1 LLFIA
6 ARLFHRF
13 DVTERPTR
21 KKKKR
26 KVDIIEMQLPL
37 REIHLS
43 TLPVAAPAF
52 GIGPFVK
59 IEFLMLLRKGPKW
72 FWVINLG
79 GFIALC
85 FMPLTPA
92 HQIGLP
98 ILWFLQI
105 NRWADLATKEKYN
118 RTHYFTYAAY
128 KPLQR
133 LLTSQILAGILLATA
148 LAVPVITRYAINGE
162 YSTAISI
169 ILGAVFII
177 ILSVCS
183 GIISGGKRIF
193 EIIFFMLTYV
203 NISGAPA
210 LDYFGSFNHGV
221 TYITIVVAIICIMVV
236 GAFMFRKSE
245 IRNQ

>member
-1 LLFIA
+1 LLLIA

-13 DVTERPTR
+13 DVTERVTR
-21 KKKKR
+21 KKKK
-26 KVDIIEMQLPL
+26 KKIDIIETQLPL

-43 TLPVAAPAF
+43 SLPVAAPAF

-72 FWVINLG
+72 FWIINLG
-79 GFIALC
+79 GFIALS
-85 FMPLTPA
+85 FMPLTIA

-98 ILWFLQI
+98 VLWFLQI
-105 NRWADLATKEKYN
+105 NRWADLTTKEKYN

-133 LLTSQILAGILLATA
+133 LLTSQIIAGTLLATA
-148 LAVPVITRYAINGE
+148 LATPVIIRYAINGE
-162 YSTAISI
+162 YSTAITI
-169 ILGAVFII
+169 ILGAIFII
-177 ILSVCS
+177 TLSVCS

-203 NISGAPA
+203 NISGAPV
-210 LDYFGSFNHGV
+210 LDYFGSFNHSV
-221 TYITIVVAIICIMVV
+221 SYITTIVAIICIMLL
-236 GAFMFRKSE
+236 GAFMFRNYE